1 MTDVR
6 TNFPHHQTDT
16 NTETGTGT
24 AIFLPAHS
32 WANSGLAPEWNDLG
46 DLLRRL
52 FDHVNGCVA
61 LRLWNG
67 STLRLGRLRHA
78 RRSADFTLVCHEPRT
93 VLSLLLR
100 SDPLRFAEAYFRC
113 ELDVEGD
120 FFAAVNLKEALE
132 GMKVRMID
140 KLQAIKVAWRLR
152 RAIKHQKKTNSST
165 SVHILKQA
173 QAVKFHSPLESRQA
187 IAFHYDVSNYF
198 YALWLDEAMVY
209 SCAYFQSPQDPLSQ
223 AQCAKLDLICRKLL
237 LKPGDIFLDI
247 GCGWG
252 ALILHAARHYGV
264 RANGITLSEQQL
276 DHVQKRVIQE
286 GLQGQVA
293 VALADYRDLSGL
305 ACYDKIASVGM
316 FEHVGLKNLQTYF
329 ATVHR
334 LLKPGG
340 LFLNHGITH
349 DIEGWKKTLSTEFIN
364 RYIFP
369 DGQLDTIGNI
379 QRAMERS
386 GFEIAD
392 LESLRPHYALTLR
405 HWVHRLERQHTQA
418 LKYVSES
425 VYRTWRLYM
434 AACALEFETGEIGIY
449 QVLAG
454 KRARRPL
461 QTPLTRRHMLL
472 KDIPVLHEIADF
484 QVL

>member
-1 MTDVR
+1 MMTDVR

-140 KLQAIKVAWRLR
+140 KLQAIKV
-152 RAIKHQKKTNSST
+152 
-165 SVHILKQA
+165 
-173 QAVKFHSPLESRQA
+173 
-187 IAFHYDVSNYF
+187 
-198 YALWLDEAMVY
+198 
-209 SCAYFQSPQDPLSQ
+209 AYFQSPQDPLSQ